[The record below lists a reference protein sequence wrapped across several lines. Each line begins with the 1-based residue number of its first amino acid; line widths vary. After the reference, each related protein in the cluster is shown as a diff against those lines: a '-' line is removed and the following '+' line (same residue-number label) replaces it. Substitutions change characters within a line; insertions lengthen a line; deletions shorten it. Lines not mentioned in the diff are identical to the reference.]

1 MAAACRH
8 AARKPLCYG
17 SLKPEVVVP
26 DGSSELTWTA
36 HPARERVGAAV
47 GTLLTIVA
55 FAGVVYLACG
65 WLGPVERRV
74 VAGVAGLVL
83 VASLHRFF
91 FPSRFEIDADGI
103 TARYLLRTQRFTWS
117 RLRRFTHDQ
126 RGGYLSSRGRA
137 SRFDAYRGLHILFGD
152 QRERVIERVR
162 SHLADHDRQEH
173 AGVIVGEGC
182 A

>member
-1 MAAACRH
+1 M
-8 AARKPLCYG
+8 
-17 SLKPEVVVP
+17 P

-36 HPARERVGAAV
+36 HPARERVGAGVVA
-47 GTLLTIVA
+47 LLTIAA
-55 FAGVVYLACG
+55 FALVVYLACG
-65 WLGPVERRV
+65 WLGPIERRV
-74 VAGVAGLVL
+74 VGVVAGLVL

-103 TARYLLRTQRFTWS
+103 TARYLLRTQRFPWS

-152 QRERVIERVR
+152 QRERVVGLIR
-162 SHLADHDRQEH
+162 SHLPAGAAAEQ
-173 AGVIVGEGC
+173 AGVIVREGC